1 MHNKSI
7 NNSKKYLIKNSGSCK
22 AVSDAWV
29 PSYPSV
35 CEDASTNKI
44 FSYSLNSSSDDI
56 LSLDSSSLV
65 VLQTNDTFRILNRFI
80 EIEDL

>member
-1 MHNKSI
+1 MNNKL
-7 NNSKKYLIKNSGSCK
+7 NNNAKKNQMKNSGSCK

-29 PSYPSV
+29 PSYPSI

-44 FSYSLNSSSDDI
+44 FSYSLNSSSDNI

>member
-7 NNSKKYLIKNSGSCK
+7 NNSKKYLIKNTGCCK

-44 FSYSLNSSSDDI
+44 FSYSLNSSSDDM

>member
-1 MHNKSI
+1 MNNKS
-7 NNSKKYLIKNSGSCK
+7 NNNAKKNQMKNSGSCK

-35 CEDASTNKI
+35 CDNASTNKI
-44 FSYSLNSSSDDI
+44 FSYSLNSSSDNI

>member
-44 FSYSLNSSSDDI
+44 FSYSLNSSSDDM

>member
-1 MHNKSI
+1 MNNKSI
-7 NNSKKYLIKNSGSCK
+7 NNAKKNQMKNSGSCK

-29 PSYPSV
+29 PSYPSI

-44 FSYSLNSSSDDI
+44 FSYSLNSSSDNI

-65 VLQTNDTFRILNRFI
+65 VLQSNDTFRILNRFI